1 MAPPDKPP
9 SSLAIPPGLSL
20 DERSGLPDDLL
31 FLLGLYPRQRWP
43 EMTLHETAE
52 RWLQIH
58 DWFRQFSGALLEGTT
73 DFREGRTS
81 AGDFQRWLD
90 PRLGTFLE
98 FLEGHH
104 HHEDS
109 VYFPA
114 FTEAEPRL
122 GLGFAILDRDHD
134 SIHGRLAALEASG
147 KEMREARLATDA
159 DKARFAADRL
169 AGTLEGLLG
178 PLRRHLH
185 DEEDIVIP
193 LLLDRGDPVTGA

>member
-1 MAPPDKPP
+1 MAPPEKP
-9 SSLAIPPGLSL
+9 SITLPPGLAL
-20 DERSGLPDDLL
+20 DTRSGLPEDLL
-31 FLLGLYPRQRWP
+31 FLLETYPRQRWP
-43 EMTLHETAE
+43 EITLHETAE

-58 DWFRQFSGALLEGTT
+58 DWFRQFSSSLLTGTT
-73 DFREGRTS
+73 DFRKGRQS
-81 AGDFQRWLD
+81 APEFHRWLE
-90 PRLGTFLE
+90 PRLETFLE

-114 FTEAEPRL
+114 FTRAEPKL
-122 GLGFAILDRDHD
+122 ELAFAILDRDHD
-134 SIHGRLAALEASG
+134 SIHARLAALEASG
-147 KEMREARLATDA
+147 KEMREARLSSDP
-159 DKARFAADRL
+159 DKVRFAADRL

-193 LLLDRGDPVTGA
+193 LILDRGDPVSGR